1 MTVQSLQFHSVPLR
15 VTRILACAT
24 VILAATAAA
33 TGVPAQAVRL
43 GPEIGVRGGITRYFD
58 KSLGDGI
65 TVTALPVAGYPFVT
79 SAYLTYFTSSRTAI
93 EPQAGVLRYSD
104 DGEGATYITLGAQLM
119 QFAKPSAA
127 GTNAGYGFIDGG
139 LVGVAAD
146 HASGATF
153 HAGAGAG
160 YRWVYRKSLGLR
172 VEARYRRHFD
182 RDLWCVN
189 ELSLGL
195 GFGAILGANE
205 Q

>member
-1 MTVQSLQFHSVPLR
+1 MTVQLLHSSSAPRR
-15 VTRILACAT
+15 VTRTLACAT

-33 TGVPAQAVRL
+33 TGVPAQEVRL

-58 KSLGDGI
+58 KGLSDGI

-93 EPQAGVLRYSD
+93 EPQAGLLRYSD
-104 DGEGATYITLGAQLM
+104 EGEGTTYITLGAQLM

-127 GTNAGYGFIDGG
+127 GTNAGYGFIHGG
-139 LVGVAAD
+139 MVG
-146 HASGATF
+146 ASGDNASSTTF

-182 RDLWCVN
+182 SSLWGVN